1 MSAKFPEYKGL
12 DLPKVAEDIIN
23 YWEENNIFEKSV
35 STREGNEPFVFFE
48 GPPSANGLPG
58 VHHVLA
64 RAIKD
69 IFPRYKTMKGYQVK
83 RKAGWDTHG
92 LPIELGVEKELGI
105 TKEDIGK
112 TISVEDYNTACRKA
126 VMRYTDVWNDL
137 TQKMGYWVDMDDPY
151 ITYEPKYMESVWW
164 LLKQIYNK
172 SLIYK
177 GYTIQP
183 YSPKAGTGLSSH
195 ELNQPGTYQDVTD
208 TTVVAQFPL
217 SPKGGNMDAFYKVF
231 KFGEAQQTPP
241 SGAGGIFFLAWTTTP
256 WTLPSNTA
264 LTVGPK
270 IEYVLVETYNQYTF
284 EPIKVILAKKLVSD
298 QFSGKFNKVED
309 KSELLAYKSEDK
321 KIPYRIIG
329 ECIGKDLV
337 GIKYEQLLQYA
348 LPNDNPENAFRVISG
363 DFVTTEDGTG
373 IVHTAPTFGAD
384 DALVAKQATP
394 EVPPLLVKDDNGN
407 LVPLVDLQGKFRP
420 EMGEFAGKYV
430 KNEYYND
437 GEAPE
442 RSIDVELAIKLKEE
456 NKAFKVEKYKH
467 SYPNCWRTDK
477 PILYYPLDSWFI
489 KITDVKDRM
498 YELNETI
505 NWKPKSTG
513 TGRFG
518 NWLANANDWNLSRS
532 RYWGVP
538 LPIWRTED
546 GKEEICIGSVEELK
560 SEMKKSVEMAFMPSD
575 IFEDFEIGNNS
586 EENYAKIDLHK
597 NIVDKIV
604 LVSPT
609 GQKMFRESDLIDV
622 WFDSG
627 SMPYAQWHYP
637 FEEVPSNSPKGGEPK
652 RSYGY
657 ETARK
662 SSYHLINQLK
672 QERIKNPTEA
682 EKALW
687 ESLKTKQLD
696 GYKFIREHII
706 DEYIV
711 DFVCLAKNLVIEVDG
726 GYHNHPE
733 IQEADTFRTENLENL
748 GFRVIR
754 FTNEEVMG
762 NIDSVLEKIAYEL
775 RMGFS
780 PLGKLKGAFPADFI
794 AEGVDQTRG
803 WFYTLHAIATMVFD
817 SVAYKNVVSN
827 GLVLDK
833 NGQKMSKRLGNAVD
847 PFETLGNYGADATRW
862 YMISNANPWDN
873 LKFDLEGIEE
883 VKRKFFGTLYNTYS
897 FFQLYTNLDKFSY
910 AEADIPLAERPEL
923 DRWIL
928 SELHTLIQK
937 VDAYYDEYEP
947 TKAARAISDFTQDYV
962 SNWYVRLSRRRF
974 WKGDYQQDKIS
985 AYQTLYTCMVTI
997 AKLGAPIAPFFMDR
1011 LYLDLNAVTKKET
1024 FESVH
1029 LSNFPVFDKSFVD
1042 KSLERKM
1049 ESAQTISSLVLSLRA
1064 KEKIKVRQPLQ
1075 KIMIPVDSAQQREE
1089 ILAVSDLI
1097 KHEVNVK
1104 EIELL
1109 DDASDILVKQ
1119 IKPNF
1124 KALGPRFGKDMKAI
1138 ANAVINFTAEDI
1150 NKIEQKGSL
1159 EVGINGKNII
1169 LEREDV
1175 EITSQDI
1182 EGWLVAN
1189 EGALTVALDV
1199 TISDDL
1205 RQEGI
1210 ARELVNRIQNLRKDS
1225 GFEVTDRID
1234 VTLQKDEH
1242 IVNAVD
1248 ANMSYIKSETL
1259 TTELEIIDNLNDGI
1273 EIAFD
1278 DVNTKL
1284 FIKKH

>member
-1 MSAKFPEYKGL
+1 MSTKFPEYKGL
-12 DLPKVAEDIIN
+12 NLPKVAAEIGS
-23 YWEENNIFEKSV
+23 YWQEKNIFEKSV
-35 STREGNEPFVFFE
+35 TTREGKEPYVFFE

-69 IFPRYKTMKGYQVK
+69 IFPRYKTMKGFQVK

-92 LPIELGVEKELGI
+92 LPVELGVEKELGI
-105 TKEDIGK
+105 TKEDIGVK
-112 TISVEDYNTACRKA
+112 ITVEEYNEACKKA
-126 VMRYTDVWNDL
+126 VMRYTDIWNDL
-137 TQKMGYWVDMDDPY
+137 TEKMGYWVDMDDPY
-151 ITYEPKYMESVWW
+151 ITYKSKYMESVWW
-164 LLKQIYNK
+164 LLKQIYDK
-172 SLIYK
+172 DLLYK

-208 TTVVAQFPL
+208 TTVVAQFKAHQETLPDFL
-217 SPKGGNMDAFYKVF
+217 QNEGDIY
-231 KFGEAQQTPP
+231 
-241 SGAGGIFFLAWTTTP
+241 FLAWTTTP

-270 IEYVLVETYNQYTF
+270 IDYVLVETYNQYTF
-284 EPIKVILAKKLVSD
+284 KPMNVVLAKNLVGK
-298 QFSGKFNKVED
+298 QFDGKYNQVES
-309 KSELLAYKSEDK
+309 KPELLDYKEGDK
-321 KIPYRIIG
+321 KIPFYVVK
-329 ECIGKDLV
+329 EFKGKDLV
-337 GIKYEQLLQYA
+337 GITYEQLLNYA
-348 LPNDNPENAFRVISG
+348 LPNDNAQDAFRVIAG

-384 DALVAKQATP
+384 DALVAKQAKP
-394 EVPPLLVKDDNGN
+394 EIPPMLVKDDNGN
-407 LVPLVDLQGKFRP
+407 IVPLVDLQGRFRP

-430 KNEYYND
+430 KNEYYNE
-437 GEAPE
+437 GQAPE
-442 RSIDVELAIKLKEE
+442 KSVDVELAIKLKTE

-489 KITDVKDRM
+489 KVTDVKGRM
-498 YELNETI
+498 HELNTSI

-513 TGRFG
+513 EGRFG

-532 RYWGVP
+532 RFWGIP

-546 GKEEICIGSVEELK
+546 GKEQLCIGSVAELK
-560 SEMKKSVEMAFMPSD
+560 DEIAKAIQAGVMNED
-575 IFEDFEIGNNS
+575 IFADFEVGNMS
-586 EENYAKIDLHK
+586 EANYETIDLHK
-597 NIVDKIV
+597 NVVDKIA
-604 LVSPT
+604 LVSDS
-609 GQKMFRESDLIDV
+609 GQPMTRESDLIDV

-637 FEEVPSNSPKGGEPK
+637 FENK
-652 RSYGY
+652 
-657 ETARK
+657 
-662 SSYHLINQLK
+662 
-672 QERIKNPTEA
+672 
-682 EKALW
+682 
-687 ESLKTKQLD
+687 D
-696 GYKFIREHII
+696 FIDKKE
-706 DEYIV
+706 
-711 DFVCLAKNLVIEVDG
+711 
-726 GYHNHPE
+726 
-733 IQEADTFRTENLENL
+733 
-748 GFRVIR
+748 
-754 FTNEEVMG
+754 
-762 NIDSVLEKIAYEL
+762 
-775 RMGFS
+775 
-780 PLGKLKGAFPADFI
+780 AFPADFI

-803 WFYTLHAIATMVFD
+803 WFYTLNAIGTMVFD

-847 PFETLGNYGADATRW
+847 PFETLANHGADATRW

-873 LKFDLEGIEE
+873 LKFDIEGVEE

-897 FFQLYTNLDKFSY
+897 FFSLYTNLDGFKYEES
-910 AEADIPLAERPEL
+910 DIPIEERPEL

-928 SELHTLIQK
+928 SELNTLIQK
-937 VDAYYDEYEP
+937 VDDYYADYEP
-947 TKAARAISDFTQDYV
+947 TKAARAISNFTQDYL

-974 WKGDYQQDKIS
+974 WKGDYQSDKIS

-1011 LYLDLNAVTKKET
+1011 LYLDLNKVTNKES

-1029 LSNFPVFDKSFVD
+1029 LAEFPVADKSLID
-1042 KSLERKM
+1042 KVLERKM
-1049 ESAQTISSLVLSLRA
+1049 ENAQTISSLVLSLRA

-1075 KIMIPVDSAQQREE
+1075 KIMIPVDNQSQKEE
-1089 ILAVSDLI
+1089 IQAVSTLI
-1097 KHEVNVK
+1097 RHEVNVK

-1109 DDASDILVKQ
+1109 EDASDILVKQ

-1124 KALGPRFGKDMKAI
+1124 KVLGPRFGRDMKLVSSAI
-1138 ANAVINFTAEDI
+1138 SSFSADDI
-1150 NKIEQKGSL
+1150 KKIEQNGTL
-1159 EVGINGKNII
+1159 DVEINGKNVT
-1169 LEREDV
+1169 LELNDV

-1189 EGALTVALDV
+1189 EGSLTVALDV
-1199 TISDDL
+1199 TITDDL
-1205 RQEGI
+1205 RKEGI

-1234 VTLQKDEH
+1234 VRLQ
-1242 IVNAVD
+1242 ND
-1248 ANMSYIKSETL
+1248 ALVAAAIASNEDYIKSETL
-1259 TTELEIIDNLNDGI
+1259 TEDLKIMDTINNGI

-1278 DVNTKL
+1278 EVNTKL
-1284 FIKKH
+1284 FIQKH